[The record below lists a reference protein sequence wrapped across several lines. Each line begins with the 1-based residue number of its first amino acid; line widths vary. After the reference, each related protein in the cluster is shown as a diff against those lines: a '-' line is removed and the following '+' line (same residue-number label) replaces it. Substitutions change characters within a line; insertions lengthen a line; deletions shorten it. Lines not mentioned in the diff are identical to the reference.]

1 MFRKKIKK
9 NTWRGEI
16 KMKKLLFALLLVLS
30 LSGPASASITVG
42 GYTFDNNAFV
52 DTLIS
57 STGSFTTSGGS
68 LSDVLTDTDAGT
80 YAFSWTSG
88 ASVNLGFTDNF
99 LVNGTGMDLVLF
111 ETGVPDTFKVTLNG
125 ITNNYLTNYTGYSA
139 GGWDLNAVAINL
151 DDFGIA
157 SSATLSSVLLG
168 LDYVGSGTVPSLS
181 LVGALNSSNS
191 AVPIPAAV
199 WLLGSGLVGLI
210 GLRKKLA

>member
-1 MFRKKIKK
+1 
-9 NTWRGEI
+9 
-16 KMKKLLFALLLVLS
+16 MKKLLFALLLVLS

>member
-16 KMKKLLFALLLVLS
+16 KMKKLLFALLLVFS
-30 LSGPASASITVG
+30 ISGPASASITVG

>member
-168 LDYVGSGTVPSLS
+168 LDYEGSGTVPSLS

>member
-1 MFRKKIKK
+1 
-9 NTWRGEI
+9 
-16 KMKKLLFALLLVLS
+16 MKKLLFALLLVLS

-168 LDYVGSGTVPSLS
+168 LDYEGSGTVPSLS